1 MGASV
6 PIFQLVSRAHG
17 VPISVLYGTN
27 TAGAALG
34 VLFVTFVLLP
44 RLGVAQTCWTVAS
57 LNLLV
62 FCITLLRWPFRESQA
77 HARAIPADREPRQ
90 ELGFRLALW
99 IVLGTG
105 LATFGLEVAW
115 FRALRAAF
123 WSTSATFAIILVS
136 VLVPMALGA
145 RLVPWMRRREISPGT
160 VLCGAG
166 VAILLATP
174 FIERMDLYIAV
185 SGSFSVILTKWLLL
199 SMSIVG
205 IPILLL
211 SMALPWCLEQ
221 FPSASASGRLYGL
234 NPLGAVLGALG
245 AAWLLGAW
253 VLVLGLLVTN
263 GTARWLPGLAGT
275 AALGLAVLFSSS
287 PGRHRYQGLRDLH
300 GYTIVGL
307 HEGPDATVTV
317 AERPGGLR
325 TLLIDGFQ
333 AADEHGTDAH
343 YMRWMGTLPM
353 LLHED
358 PKHGLVICFGT
369 GSTADALRHEAPEAL
384 DVVEV
389 NAAVLEMAPLFARN
403 HAVLED
409 PRVDAIHMD
418 GRAWLRRTSTRYDVV
433 TLEPMP
439 PNFAGVN
446 SLYSREFYEIVRGRL
461 EPGGIVAQWLP
472 VHLVSPHH
480 AASIAATFRAVFP
493 DSVLWMDPL
502 GGTGILLGRA
512 ENSPVPLGRKW
523 PGLAGK
529 RSRHTLS
536 AEQIRAALFLD
547 AAALARYARPGDV
560 ITDDNQ
566 LLAFGQIE
574 AGSRGTSRPGLDRQ
588 NHRALRRAAGR
599 EALRLDPRAFD

>member
-6 PIFQLVSRAHG
+6 PVFQLVSRAHG

-115 FRALRAAF
+115 FRALGAAF

-136 VLVPMALGA
+136 VLGPMALGA

-211 SMALPWCLEQ
+211 SMALPK
-221 FPSASASGRLYGL
+221 PSM
-234 NPLGAVLGALG
+234 
-245 AAWLLGAW
+245 
-253 VLVLGLLVTN
+253 
-263 GTARWLPGLAGT
+263 
-275 AALGLAVLFSSS
+275 SSV
-287 PGRHRYQGLRDLH
+287 RK
-300 GYTIVGL
+300 
-307 HEGPDATVTV
+307 
-317 AERPGGLR
+317 
-325 TLLIDGFQ
+325 
-333 AADEHGTDAH
+333 
-343 YMRWMGTLPM
+343 PM
-353 LLHED
+353 
-358 PKHGLVICFGT
+358 
-369 GSTADALRHEAPEAL
+369 
-384 DVVEV
+384 
-389 NAAVLEMAPLFARN
+389 
-403 HAVLED
+403 
-409 PRVDAIHMD
+409 
-418 GRAWLRRTSTRYDVV
+418 
-433 TLEPMP
+433 
-439 PNFAGVN
+439 
-446 SLYSREFYEIVRGRL
+446 
-461 EPGGIVAQWLP
+461 
-472 VHLVSPHH
+472 
-480 AASIAATFRAVFP
+480 
-493 DSVLWMDPL
+493 
-502 GGTGILLGRA
+502 
-512 ENSPVPLGRKW
+512 
-523 PGLAGK
+523 
-529 RSRHTLS
+529 
-536 AEQIRAALFLD
+536 
-547 AAALARYARPGDV
+547 PGDV

-566 LLAFGQIE
+566 LLAFGRIE